1 MLLRCPCCSGFLLPL
16 KAMFSGSAG
25 RTECN
30 ACKSK
35 LVISRPSWVTGLII
49 VSGLA
54 TYKFINAYDSIA
66 IPVACSL
73 IVAAVVDI
81 CFSKLAVNS

>member
-35 LVISRPSWVTGLII
+35 LIISRPSWVTGLII
-49 VSGLA
+49 FSGLA
-54 TYKFINAYDSIA
+54 TYKAIKSYDSYAIA
-66 IPVACSL
+66 ITLSL
-73 IVAAVVDI
+73 IIAVAVDI
-81 CFSKLAVNS
+81 CFSKLAINS